1 MKTIKSNSIK
11 NIHKLS
17 IAPMMDCTDKH
28 FRMIMRKI
36 SSKALLYTEM
46 IVAQSL
52 IYTNEKEKFLNFNT
66 EEHPI
71 SIQFGGDN
79 PEILKE
85 AARMAQDWG
94 YDEINFNV
102 GCPSPRVCSGNFGA
116 SLMKEPEKVAKC
128 IESLKNNCSLPVTI
142 KHRIGVDN
150 DDSFINLNNFVRY
163 IANAG
168 ADRFTVHARKAILK
182 GLNPKQNRTIP
193 PLKYDVVKNL
203 KKSNPKLLIEINGGL
218 TNIDESLKALD
229 DFDGVMI
236 GRSAYKHPLRWSEID
251 QKIYGINNTQPKSAS
266 TIIFALIPYIEKYLN
281 NGGKSWDICKH
292 LINLV
297 EGIPRARIW
306 RNQLSIKSLKKELDI
321 EYLIKLTSKLEQMG
335 Y

>member
-1 MKTIKSNSIK
+1 MSLTKFNSIK

-36 SSKALLYTEM
+36 SSEALLYTEM

-52 IYTNEKEKFLNFNT
+52 IYTNNKEIFLDFNID
-66 EEHPI
+66 EHPI
-71 SIQFGGDN
+71 SIQFGGDD

-85 AARMAQDWG
+85 AARMAEDWG

-116 SLMKEPEKVAKC
+116 SLMKDPEKVAKC
-128 IESLKNNCSLPVTI
+128 IESLKNNCDLPVTI

-150 DDSFINLNNFVRY
+150 NDSLINLNNFVRCV
-163 IANAG
+163 ANAG

-193 PLKYDVVKNL
+193 PLNYDVVKKL
-203 KKSNPKLLIEINGGL
+203 KKSNPELLIEINGGL
-218 TNIDESLKALD
+218 TNIDESLKALN

-236 GRSAYKHPLRWSEID
+236 GRSVYKHPLRWSGID
-251 QKIYGINNTQPKSAS
+251 EKIYGKNTKPKSAS
-266 TIIFALIPYIEKYLN
+266 DIIFSLTPYIEKHLT

-292 LINLV
+292 IINLV
-297 EGIPRARIW
+297 EGIPRAKIW
-306 RNQLSIKSLKKELDI
+306 RNQISTKSIKRELDI
-321 EYLIKLTSKLEQMG
+321 NFLLELTSRLKEMG

>member
-1 MKTIKSNSIK
+1 MINIQPKSIN

-17 IAPMMDCTDKH
+17 IAPMMDYTDTH

-36 SSKALLYTEM
+36 SSKVLLYTEM

-52 IYTNEKEKFLNFNT
+52 IYSDKKNKFLNFNK

-71 SIQFGGDN
+71 SVQFGGDN
-79 PEILKE
+79 PQILKE
-85 AARMAQDWG
+85 AAKMAQDWG

-116 SLMKEPEKVAKC
+116 SLMNDPEKVAKC
-128 IESLKNNCSLPVTI
+128 IETLKSNCNLPVTI
-142 KHRIGVDN
+142 KHRIGIDEM
-150 DDSFINLNNFVRY
+150 DSFTHLNSFVRH

-193 PLKYDVVKNL
+193 PLKYEIVKKL
-203 KKSNPKLLIEINGGL
+203 KQYNPKLIIEINGGF
-218 TNIDESLKALD
+218 TNTNQCLSALNE
-229 DFDGVMI
+229 FDGVP
-236 GRSAYKHPLRWSEID
+236 SNDKP
-251 QKIYGINNTQPKSAS
+251 AS
-266 TIIFALIPYIEKYLN
+266 KIIFALIPYIEDHIK

-297 EGIPRARIW
+297 EGIPKAKMW
-306 RNQLSIKSLKKELDI
+306 RNQISEKSIKKELTIDF
-321 EYLIKLTSKLEQMG
+321 LTKQTEQLEEMG
-335 Y
+335 F

>member
-1 MKTIKSNSIK
+1 
-11 NIHKLS
+11 
-17 IAPMMDCTDKH
+17 
-28 FRMIMRKI
+28 MRKI

-52 IYTNEKEKFLNFNT
+52 IYTNKKEKFLDFNK

-85 AARMAQDWG
+85 AAQMAQDWG

-102 GCPSPRVCSGNFGA
+102 GCPSSKVCSGNFGA
-116 SLMKEPEKVAKC
+116 SLMKNPKKVAKC
-128 IESLKNNCSLPVTI
+128 IESLKNSCSLPVTI
-142 KHRIGVDN
+142 KHRIGVD
-150 DDSFINLNNFVRY
+150 DEDSFTNLNNFVRI

-193 PLKYDVVKNL
+193 PLKYEVVKKL
-203 KKSNPKLLIEINGGL
+203 KELNPELLIEINGGL
-218 TNIDESLKALD
+218 TNIDDSLKALNN
-229 DFDGVMI
+229 FDGVMI
-236 GRSAYKHPLRWSEID
+236 GRSVYKYPLRWSEID
-251 QKIYGINNTQPKSAS
+251 RKVYGISTKPKSAS
-266 TIIFALIPYIEKYLN
+266 AIIFSLIPYIEKHLT

-292 LINLV
+292 LINLI
-297 EGIPRARIW
+297 ESIPKAKVW
-306 RNQLSIKSLKKELDI
+306 RNEISNKSIKKELDI
-321 EYLIKLTSKLEQMG
+321 DYLLKLTSKLEEMG

>member
-1 MKTIKSNSIK
+1 MSLNQPNSIK

-28 FRMIMRKI
+28 FRVIMRKI

-52 IYTNEKEKFLNFNT
+52 VYTNRRENFLDYNK

-71 SIQFGGDN
+71 SIQFGGDD

-85 AARMAQDWG
+85 TAQMAEEWG

-102 GCPSPRVCSGNFGA
+102 GCPSPRVSSGNFGA
-116 SLMKEPEKVAKC
+116 SLMKDHKKVAQC
-128 IESLKNNCSLPVTI
+128 IESLRNNCNLPVTI

-150 DDSFINLNNFVRY
+150 DDSFINLNNFVRC
-163 IANAG
+163 IADAG
-168 ADRFTVHARKAILK
+168 ANRFTIHARKAILK

-193 PLKYDVVKNL
+193 PLRYDLVKKL
-203 KKSNPKLLIEINGGL
+203 KKLNPELLIEINGGL
-218 TNIDESLKALD
+218 TSINESLRALK

-236 GRSAYKHPLRWSEID
+236 GRSAYKHPLRWSAID
-251 QKIYGINNTQPKSAS
+251 QKVYGTNTKPKSAS
-266 TIIFALIPYIEKYLN
+266 DIIFSLIPYLEDHLK

-297 EGIPRARIW
+297 EGVPKAKIW
-306 RNQLSIKSLKKELDI
+306 RNQISNKSLAKELDS
-321 EYLIKLTSKLEQMG
+321 EYLFTMTNKLGEMG

>member
-1 MKTIKSNSIK
+1 MSSNHSDSIR

-36 SSKALLYTEM
+36 SSEALLYTEM

-52 IYTNEKEKFLNFNT
+52 AHTKKKEGFLDFND

-85 AARMAQDWG
+85 TAQMAQDWG

-128 IESLKNNCSLPVTI
+128 IESLKNNCNLPVTI
-142 KHRIGVDN
+142 KHRIGVDE
-150 DDSFINLNNFVRY
+150 DDSFVNLNNFVRCV
-163 IANAG
+163 ANAG

-193 PLKYDVVKNL
+193 PLKYDVVKKL
-203 KKSNPKLLIEINGGL
+203 KKFNRELLIEINGGF
-218 TNIDESLKALD
+218 TNIDESLKALN
-229 DFDGVMI
+229 DFDGVMV
-236 GRSAYKHPLRWSEID
+236 GRSIYKHPLRWSQID
-251 QKIYGINNTQPKSAS
+251 QKIYGINTKSKSAS
-266 TIIFALIPYIEKYLN
+266 EIIFSLIPYIEKHLS

-297 EGIPRARIW
+297 EGIPKAKIW
-306 RNQLSIKSLKKELDI
+306 RNQISNKSIKKELNI
-321 EYLIKLTSKLEQMG
+321 EFLFEITKRLEEMG

>member
-1 MKTIKSNSIK
+1 MSSIHPNSIK

-17 IAPMMDCTDKH
+17 IAPMMDCTDRH

-36 SSKALLYTEM
+36 SSEALLYTEM

-52 IYTNEKEKFLNFNT
+52 FHTDKKEKFLDFNN

-71 SIQFGGDN
+71 SIQFGGDD

-102 GCPSPRVCSGNFGA
+102 GCPSPRVSSGNFGA
-116 SLMKEPEKVAKC
+116 SLMKDPDKVAKC
-128 IESLKNNCSLPVTI
+128 IESLKNNCNLPITI
-142 KHRIGVDN
+142 KHRIGVDEN
-150 DDSFINLNNFVRY
+150 DSFINLNNFVRR

-193 PLKYDVVKNL
+193 PLKYDMVKKL
-203 KKSNPKLLIEINGGL
+203 KKLNPELLIEINGGFS
-218 TNIDESLKALD
+218 NIDESLKALN

-251 QKIYGINNTQPKSAS
+251 QKVYGMNTKQKSAS
-266 TIIFALIPYIEKYLN
+266 SIIYSLIPYIEKHLAK
-281 NGGKSWDICKH
+281 GGKSWDICKH

-297 EGIPRARIW
+297 EGIPKAKIW
-306 RNQLSIKSLKKELDI
+306 RNQISIKSIKKELDV
-321 EYLIKLTSKLEQMG
+321 EYLFKLTSKLEEMG

>member
-1 MKTIKSNSIK
+1 MNCNQSNSIK

-36 SSKALLYTEM
+36 SSEALLYTEM

-52 IYTNEKEKFLNFNT
+52 VYTNKKENFLDFNS

-71 SIQFGGDN
+71 SIQFGGDD
-79 PEILKE
+79 PKILKE

-116 SLMKEPEKVAKC
+116 SLMKDPEKVAKC
-128 IESLKNNCSLPVTI
+128 IESLKNSCSLPVTI
-142 KHRIGVDN
+142 KHRIGVDE

-203 KKSNPKLLIEINGGL
+203 KKSNPELLIEINGGFN
-218 TNIDESLKALD
+218 NIDDSLEALN

-251 QKIYGINNTQPKSAS
+251 QKVYGINTKPKSAS
-266 TIIFALIPYIEKYLN
+266 NIIFSLIPYIEEHLRN
-281 NGGKSWDICKH
+281 EGKSWDICKH
-292 LINLV
+292 LINLI
-297 EGIPRARIW
+297 EGFPKAKVW
-306 RNQLSIKSLKKELDI
+306 RNQISIKSLKKELDI
-321 EYLIKLTSKLEQMG
+321 DYLLKLTSKLRDMG